1 MALVWYNVLMLVF
14 AHFVVPQR
22 YMSTQCG
29 EPEKYPDKLLNNRY
43 LHKSVFNDRNTVS
56 YTCAPGYMQSEGS
69 KISQCVRGQ
78 WTPLN
83 MKCEKKK
90 CNALGDI
97 ENGHY
102 NRNGQSFGDKATAV
116 CNEGYVLRG
125 ERVRMCTEKGWNG
138 TDPICEV
145 SKIICSAPAVANRL
159 IKPGERTQYAPQDTV
174 SIVCSEGFELIG
186 LPDVACG
193 PDGQWQGL
201 PECRFKVITCSDP
214 TVAHGRITPGSG
226 VYKHK
231 DTVGVVC
238 NDGFDLSGPAKVTCG
253 PDGQWQALPECRP
266 KKISGKC
273 GPAPSHPHAF
283 PRDPMRKE
291 YPSGA
296 RLRYKCS
303 VGYVRTGGSSSVQC
317 LKGRWTKLQLQ
328 CGKKKC
334 GSAGEI
340 SYGQFEYTGV
350 SFGDSATAVC
360 QEGYELIGPKVRIC
374 RDAGWDGRSPVCE
387 PVHCPPP
394 PEVKGA
400 EMSDPI
406 SDSVPLGYAV
416 SYHCHTGALIG
427 ERDIYCTKSGSWS
440 APPPECKD
448 IACPNPQVHGGS
460 GMRGFRAVYK
470 YGNTVTIA
478 CRPGL
483 RLVGESFVTC
493 GSDGKWRPK
502 LPVCVK

>member
-1 MALVWYNVLMLVF
+1 
-14 AHFVVPQR
+14 
-22 YMSTQCG
+22 
-29 EPEKYPDKLLNNRY
+29 
-43 LHKSVFNDRNTVS
+43 
-56 YTCAPGYMQSEGS
+56 
-69 KISQCVRGQ
+69 
-78 WTPLN
+78 

-231 DTVGVVC
+231 DTVDVVCNDGFDLSGPAKVTCGPDGQWQALPECHPKKISGQFARVLLLSRVAVPETCPTPNLGKSGTVKEPKFDYVVGESMSVTCNEGFIGSGVFTCHANSKWHPNEPKCQLITCSDPTVAHGRITPGSGVYKHKDTVGVVC

-328 CGKKKC
+328 CG
-334 GSAGEI
+334 
-340 SYGQFEYTGV
+340 T
-350 SFGDSATAVC
+350 
-360 QEGYELIGPKVRIC
+360 
-374 RDAGWDGRSPVCE
+374 
-387 PVHCPPP
+387 VHCPPP